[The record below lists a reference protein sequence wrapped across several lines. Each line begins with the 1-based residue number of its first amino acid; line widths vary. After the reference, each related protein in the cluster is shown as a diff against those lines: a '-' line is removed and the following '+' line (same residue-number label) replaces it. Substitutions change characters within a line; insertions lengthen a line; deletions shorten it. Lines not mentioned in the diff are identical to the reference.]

1 MGFLE
6 WFRGSRTTDIV
17 HDDWEQSTSEKVGSI
32 AIPDELTTLNAF
44 ILANT
49 VSEIYFPIDFYAD
62 RCSKVRYYVADRND
76 KEVTNSELQ
85 RLVKDINPFF
95 TFDELVYQYVFSY
108 LSDGNAITKINVP
121 SAYKNPS
128 VNSITRLD
136 ILQPN
141 MVDIYEYTG
150 MSILDASKLTDLVKR
165 IRYNEYNRY
174 NQDLN
179 LNLIR
184 IDNIDATRRDY
195 SQVLSRS
202 PLFKS
207 VRSINNL
214 LATYSARYNVYVNN
228 GAAGYLVKK
237 PVKEGDVERAVDPKG
252 RAEMLA
258 DINDR
263 MGLTGKRNLWGIS
276 GIPMEFINTL
286 SSIKDLLPF
295 EETLE
300 DSIKIAS
307 VFQIPPDLI
316 PRKDNSTF
324 DNKNTAERSVWE
336 NGLTSMIQVVCQN
349 FTKILYLDKA
359 GYKIMA
365 DLSNV
370 GALKQN
376 ESDIEDRTSKRIDN
390 LTKLK
395 NAYPERVA
403 DINKEFDKILEGYG
417 NQ

>member
-1 MGFLE
+1 MGFLD
-6 WFRGSRTTDIV
+6 FLRKNTNLDIV
-17 HDDWEQSTSEKVGSI
+17 HDNPEQSTSEQVGSI
-32 AIPDELTTLNAF
+32 SIPDTLSSYNAF
-44 ILANT
+44 NLANT
-49 VSEIYFPIDFYAD
+49 VTEIYFPVDFYAD
-62 RCSKVRYYVADRND
+62 RISKVRYYIADKNGN
-76 KEVTNSELQ
+76 EITNTELN
-85 RLVKDINPFF
+85 RFITEINPFYE
-95 TFDELVYQYVFSY
+95 FDELVYQYVFS
-108 LSDGNAITKINVP
+108 LLADGNAITKIAVP
-121 SAYKNPS
+121 SALTNPS
-128 VNSITRLD
+128 VATITRLD
-136 ILQPN
+136 VLQPPLVSL
-141 MVDIYEYTG
+141 MEVTG
-150 MSILDASKLTDLVKR
+150 MSMLDATKLTDLVRR
-165 IRYNEYNRY
+165 IRYNESNRY
-174 NQDLN
+174 NKDLD

-184 IDNIDATRRDY
+184 IDNIDSTRRDY
-195 SQVLSRS
+195 SNVLSQS
-202 PLFKS
+202 PLFKA
-207 VRSINNL
+207 VRPINNL

-237 PVKEGDVERAVDPKG
+237 AVKENDLAVAVDPKG
-252 RAEMLA
+252 REEMLA
-258 DINDR
+258 DINSR

-307 VFQIPPDLI
+307 VFQIPPDLV

-376 ESDIEDRTSKRIDN
+376 ESDLEDRTSKRIDN
-390 LTKLK
+390 LSKLK
-395 NAYPERVA
+395 TAYPERAA

-417 NQ
+417 QQ